1 MSINFNK
8 YKVTMGFLNVVKLNS
23 GLYMVTG
30 DSTETRISFSGLL
43 TLENVTPQ
51 SFELFLVKKKS
62 YLSL

>member
-1 MSINFNK
+1 
-8 YKVTMGFLNVVKLNS
+8 MGFLNVVKLNS